1 MNRFLLWN
9 HETLAKFANDL
20 FTEHMT
26 LKKQAAKCTC
36 GAVTVD
42 SSTPPETGEPAPIV
56 QDKDPSAW

>member
-26 LKKQAAKCTC
+26 LKKQAAKCVK
-36 GAVTVD
+36 A
-42 SSTPPETGEPAPIV
+42 SA
-56 QDKDPSAW
+56 DKIAC